1 MSIAYNLKKT
11 ISSLKESSE
20 TNRTIVNTLEYVFN
34 AESADLILDSFDNL
48 LEEFSDDYK
57 IVNLI
62 NDARF
67 YLLNN
72 NTDELNISI
81 DDIKAFI
88 EKKLEKIEKEI
99 PLMQNK
105 LSKAL
110 ELNKG
115 SIADI
120 NQITTISKL
129 RILNPRRKED
139 TLSNI
144 ILDSK
149 YMDQINN
156 KIKELFVFDKK

>member
-1 MSIAYNLKKT
+1 M
-11 ISSLKESSE
+11 
-20 TNRTIVNTLEYVFN
+20 
-34 AESADLILDSFDNL
+34 DLIHN
-48 LEEFSDDYK
+48 
-57 IVNLI
+57 
-62 NDARF
+62 ARF

-72 NTDELNISI
+72 NTDELNNSI
-81 DDIKAFI
+81 NDIKAFI
-88 EKKLEKIEKEI
+88 KKKTWKIEKEI

-105 LSKAL
+105 LTKAL

-144 ILDSK
+144 ILDSE

>member
-1 MSIAYNLKKT
+1 
-11 ISSLKESSE
+11 
-20 TNRTIVNTLEYVFN
+20 
-34 AESADLILDSFDNL
+34 
-48 LEEFSDDYK
+48 
-57 IVNLI
+57 
-62 NDARF
+62 
-67 YLLNN
+67 
-72 NTDELNISI
+72 
-81 DDIKAFI
+81 
-88 EKKLEKIEKEI
+88 
-99 PLMQNK
+99 MQNK

-139 TLSNI
+139 TLSNV
-144 ILDSK
+144 ILDPK